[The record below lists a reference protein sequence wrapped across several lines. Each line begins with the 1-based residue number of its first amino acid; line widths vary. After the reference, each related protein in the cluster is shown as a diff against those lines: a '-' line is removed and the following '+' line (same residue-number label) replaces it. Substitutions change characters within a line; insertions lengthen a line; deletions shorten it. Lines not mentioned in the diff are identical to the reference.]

1 MGLASALSTALTGMN
16 AAETT
21 IDVVGNNLA
30 NSSTVGF
37 KASEANFATQFLQ
50 TRGLGSA
57 PTENSGGT
65 NPRQIGLG
73 VLVAEITPDFSQGTI
88 EVSASPSDLAIQGDG
103 FFMVQSSGGEQLYT
117 RNGIF
122 KTNSENELVTI
133 AGNRLLGY
141 GIDDDFAIQATTLE
155 PITIPLGSAAVAEA
169 TENVSFGGVL
179 TPTGDLATTAE
190 IIESAVLGDANF
202 TTPIPLV
209 GSLTGTA
216 PPPAGTFAGTPTA
229 GPGLPNGTYHYKIV
243 LVDGYGNESPA
254 ATTSVDVVGTASNI
268 VFGAG
273 DLPTGTNPPYVD
285 RIIYRTA
292 AGAGVNGPYY
302 EVDLANTIGDATTS
316 GPFTDAETS
325 NPPPGPSRTFQDL
338 SGAFTYYITYT
349 APGVPESRP
358 VRFGNS
364 ITVTNGRA
372 LLTDLPAPTG
382 NYAVPGAKVAI
393 YRNLST
399 NSNLYYRV
407 DEITVDAVAPPGLN
421 DFVDGKS
428 DAQLLTANVPLD
440 FNGPKANPST
450 RLIDVT
456 IWNGS
461 TYTTPF
467 VAGELAFRAT
477 KGGTTFSDQTLTISD
492 TLGSETTVAE
502 LANFMAAAFG
512 IHTSADDPAMPT
524 SLDLS
529 GGPALAPGAYPD
541 GLNGTIRFVGNNGVA
556 NAVAVNTSA
565 FTMTSTTG
573 VASSP
578 ELSFDSV
585 QEAVGQSAAASFIV
599 YDSLGIELDV
609 RVTAVLESSDGSAT
623 TYRWF
628 ADSPENDPI
637 TGTDITIGTGLIRF
651 DGNGNL
657 LPGSDSTIAIDRSSV
672 ASVSP
677 LQINLDF
684 SSVSGLAAD
693 NATLSAA
700 FRDGFAAGTLSSYI
714 VGEDGVITGVFTN
727 GASRTLGQV
736 RLARFANPAGL
747 EARGQNLFALGVNS
761 GLPIEGNPGE
771 NGIGGLV
778 AGATELSNTDI
789 GKNLIDLILASTQY
803 RGNTR
808 VITTSQQL
816 FDELLNLRR

>member
-1 MGLASALSTALTGMN
+1 
-16 AAETT
+16 
-21 IDVVGNNLA
+21 VVGNNLA
-30 NSSTVGF
+30 NASTVGF

-57 PTENSGGT
+57 PSENSGGT

-88 EVSASPSDLAIQGDG
+88 EISSSPSDLAIQGDG
-103 FFMVQSSGGEQLYT
+103 FFMVQAQGGEQLYT

-122 KTNSENELVTI
+122 KTNAENELVTI
-133 AGNRLLGY
+133 TGNRLLGY
-141 GIDDDFAIQATTLE
+141 GVDEDFVIQATTLE

-190 IIESAVLGDANF
+190 IIESAVLGDSSF
-202 TTPIPLV
+202 VTPTLL
-209 GSLTGTA
+209 GTSATGAA
-216 PPPAGTFAGTPTA
+216 PPPAGPFNGTATS
-229 GPGLPNGTYHYKIV
+229 PGALIQGTYHYKVV
-243 LVDGYGNESPA
+243 LIDAHGNESPA
-254 ATTSVDVVGTASNI
+254 ATTSVTVPATGASNI
-268 VFGAG
+268 TFALNN
-273 DLPTGTNPPYVD
+273 LPTGGSPYVD
-285 RIIYRTA
+285 RRIYRTA
-292 AGAGVNGPYY
+292 AGAGPNGPYY
-302 EVDLANTIGDATTS
+302 EVDLANTVNDATTP
-316 GPFTDAETS
+316 GPFVDSVTA
-325 NPPPGPSRTFQDL
+325 NPPAGTARTFQDL
-338 SGAFTYYITYT
+338 NGAYTYYITYT

-358 VRFGNS
+358 VRFGNT
-364 ITVTNGRA
+364 ITVTNGRVQ
-372 LLTDLPAPTG
+372 LTDLPTPSGDYVGG
-382 NYAVPGAKVAI
+382 NVRI
-393 YRNLST
+393 YRNPAN
-399 NSNLYYRV
+399 NSNVFHFV
-407 DEITVDAVAPPGLN
+407 DEVDVSVSN
-421 DFVDGKS
+421 DDVDGLD
-428 DAQLLTANVPLD
+428 DATLLTNAALD
-440 FNGPKANPST
+440 FNGPKINSAT
-450 RLIDVT
+450 RLVDVT
-456 IWNGS
+456 MWNGTS
-461 TYTTPF
+461 YVSPF

-492 TLGSETTVAE
+492 DPVSGTTVAE
-502 LANFMAAAFG
+502 LANFMASAFG
-512 IHTSADDPAMPT
+512 IHTSADDPTIPT
-524 SLDLS
+524 SLDES
-529 GGPALAPGAYPD
+529 TGIPIAPGAYVD
-541 GLNGTIRFVGNNGVA
+541 GTAGTIRFVGNNGVA
-556 NAVAVNTSA
+556 NAVSVETSA
-565 FTMTSTTG
+565 FTMTPTTG
-573 VASSP
+573 VTSNP
-578 ELSFDSV
+578 ELSFDPI
-585 QEAVGQSAAASFIV
+585 QQAVGQSAAASFIV

-609 RVTAVLESSDGSAT
+609 RVTAVLESSDGTST

-628 ADSPENDPI
+628 ADSPDNDPV

-657 LPGSDSTIAIDRSSV
+657 LPGSDATIDIDRSSV

-684 SSVSGLAAD
+684 TNVSGLAAD
-693 NATLSAA
+693 NATLNAA

-771 NGIGGLV
+771 NGIGGLI